1 MTEELN
7 FKAICSL
14 TTNVMGLPEGS
25 LSFNNRTRNIQ
36 AARSVAGYIGLKEEN
51 IDRKII
57 AKILKRDRTATYHYE
72 NTHHKNFKHCI
83 VYRNTFTKV
92 YKKYKDISS
101 ELFSPKYLRPR
112 ENKYF
117 DKEVILD
124 LFIDSI
130 RFKKDF
136 LPNPSNCIILSL

>member
-57 AKILKRDRTATYHYE
+57 AKILKRDRTCLLYT
-72 NTHHKNFKHCI
+72 
-83 VYRNTFTKV
+83 
-92 YKKYKDISS
+92 
-101 ELFSPKYLRPR
+101 SPSPR
-112 ENKYF
+112 
-117 DKEVILD
+117 D
-124 LFIDSI
+124 
-130 RFKKDF
+130 
-136 LPNPSNCIILSL
+136 